1 MTHLLL
7 GMETD
12 SKEIPEEWN
21 PKYMKVQKNWQQ
33 LVVCRQQKERQPLG
47 QYRRGGAPCLSPFFP
62 PA

>member
-1 MTHLLL
+1 MTDSLL

-21 PKYMKVQKNWQQ
+21 RKYMKVQKNWQQ
-33 LVVCRQQKERQPLG
+33 LVACWQQNEHQPMG
-47 QYRRGGAPCLSPFFP
+47 QYLGGGASGLAPFFP